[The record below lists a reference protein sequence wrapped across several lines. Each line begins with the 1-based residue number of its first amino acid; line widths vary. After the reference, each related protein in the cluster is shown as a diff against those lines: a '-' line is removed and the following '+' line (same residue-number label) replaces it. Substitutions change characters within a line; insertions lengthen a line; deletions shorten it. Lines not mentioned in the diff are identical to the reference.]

1 MKELIIIGA
10 GQSGIACA
18 IEAQKKNLNYLLID
32 KHDSFGG
39 SWLDYPEKTRL
50 FSPWFASMPHKKANR
65 VNSPNEYP
73 LRDDISLCLQNL
85 GTQEKVNFCGGVT
98 LLKEGISYNNQ
109 DKSFLIKT
117 DVSNLRSRRVILA
130 LGPYSHIKN
139 VNLQGEENFK
149 GIVKH
154 AHSYKKPEKYPDV
167 RKVVVVGS
175 RNSAIQIAYD
185 FLKNGKEVILS
196 FRGEKIFWI
205 KKKIFGKFVHY
216 FLHNLKLDYVI
227 DFFRKI
233 FSIQDKTVFDDGTY
247 QSIFDSGKILQK
259 SLPVDIK
266 GNDITWEDGTV
277 TNNIDLIIK
286 AVGYEKQEIT
296 LKRYIDK
303 ETYTLFIKK
312 KIPLILCGM
321 GKTVRS
327 SVRWAERNAKNLF
340 IPTQSMLQKR
350 SITLFLVK
358 ILKKC
363 IRYLLLIKNKLS
375 IY

>member
-1 MKELIIIGA
+1 MR
-10 GQSGIACA
+10 
-18 IEAQKKNLNYLLID
+18 KKCR
-32 KHDSFGG
+32 
-39 SWLDYPEKTRL
+39 T
-50 FSPWFASMPHKKANR
+50 
-65 VNSPNEYP
+65 
-73 LRDDISLCLQNL
+73 
-85 GTQEKVNFCGGVT
+85 
-98 LLKEGISYNNQ
+98 
-109 DKSFLIKT
+109 KS
-117 DVSNLRSRRVILA
+117 
-130 LGPYSHIKN
+130 
-139 VNLQGEENFK
+139 
-149 GIVKH
+149 
-154 AHSYKKPEKYPDV
+154 
-167 RKVVVVGS
+167 
-175 RNSAIQIAYD
+175 
-185 FLKNGKEVILS
+185 
-196 FRGEKIFWI
+196 KIFWI

-327 SVRWAERNAKNLF
+327 SVRWAERNAK
-340 IPTQSMLQKR
+340 K
-350 SITLFLVK
+350 SISR
-358 ILKKC
+358 I
-363 IRYLLLIKNKLS
+363 S
-375 IY
+375 